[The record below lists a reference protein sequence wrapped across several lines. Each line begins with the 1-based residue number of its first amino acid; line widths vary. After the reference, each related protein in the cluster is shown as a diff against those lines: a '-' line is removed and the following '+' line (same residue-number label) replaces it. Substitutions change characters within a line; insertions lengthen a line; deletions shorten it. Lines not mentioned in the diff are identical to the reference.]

1 MRIQDIFGSL
11 SSRWVIFTLVTW
23 LAVSAVTV
31 LNAAFYYRT
40 QFLREQVTQ
49 VQREIDILSK
59 KKAVWEQHKVEVDM
73 VDKRL
78 SMILADLLSASKQS
92 GVHLTETKV
101 ALLDEQKNYAA
112 LPIEV
117 KIMGTFNQIGIFVN
131 SIEKNPRFRILEIN
145 LSTKG
150 TEAKAIVGKVVT
162 EFIVL

>member
-59 KKAVWEQHKVEVDM
+59 KKAVWEQHM